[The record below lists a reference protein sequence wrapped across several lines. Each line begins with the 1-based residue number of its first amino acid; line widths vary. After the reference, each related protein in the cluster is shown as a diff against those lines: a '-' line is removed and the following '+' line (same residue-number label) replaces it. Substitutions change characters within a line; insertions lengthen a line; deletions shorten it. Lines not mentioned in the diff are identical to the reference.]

1 MERDAKALV
10 LLGRSVTSAVLRVT
24 TAPNAAIVR
33 FGTETAAFGAAVL
46 LIGLTIALWL
56 RRFKQQAVRVE
67 GTIVGQVCSAGERA
81 QRSTDPTVTYYSVV
95 KFSTQDGASVRGIS
109 RIGSNPP
116 AGKAGDRVTVF
127 YNPRDPERVLVETPR
142 SRARTGWAVAA
153 FAVLGGAPFTAGIGM
168 LLSAVL

>member
-1 MERDAKALV
+1 
-10 LLGRSVTSAVLRVT
+10 VT
-24 TAPNAAIVR
+24 TTPNAAIVR

-56 RRFKQQAVRVE
+56 RRFKQRAVRTE

-81 QRSTDPTVTYYSVV
+81 RRSTDPTVTYHSVV
-95 KFSTQDGASVRGIS
+95 EFSTQGGPSVRGIS
-109 RIGSNPP
+109 LIGSDPP
-116 AGKAGDRVTVF
+116 AGKTGDRVTVF
-127 YNPRDPERVLVETPR
+127 YNPRDPERVLIETPR

-153 FAVLGGAPFTAGIGM
+153 FAVLGGAPLATGIGM